1 MRITCPNCAET
12 YPIEAGFAA
21 DDGKRLAVQFAELE
35 PVLARAVISYLR
47 FFKPPK
53 SALRTAR
60 AIKIIEELRA
70 LVDRGTVCR
79 DERSNLRRRATQA
92 MWAAGIDQMLAAPGK
107 LSLPLANHHYL
118 RAIVFGIADQADAE
132 GERQREQDLR
142 RTPRRNATPD
152 TTETQLQN
160 KLAWL
165 RQQRDYKII
174 TDEEYQARTAEARKE
189 HGADADG

>member
-21 DDGKRLAVQFAELE
+21 ADGKRLAVQFAELE

-47 FFKPPK
+47 LFKPPK

-70 LVDRGTVCR
+70 LVEPGTVCR
-79 DERSNLRRRATQA
+79 DERSGLRRPATQA
-92 MWAAGIDQMLAAPGK
+92 MWAGGIDQMLATPGK

-118 RAIVFGIADQADAE
+118 RAIVFGIADQADAKT
-132 GERQREQDLR
+132 ERARED
-142 RTPRRNATPD
+142 
-152 TTETQLQN
+152 
-160 KLAWL
+160 
-165 RQQRDYKII
+165 
-174 TDEEYQARTAEARKE
+174 
-189 HGADADG
+189 